1 MVENSESFWTI
12 FSEPRINISQIIW
25 NILGVGCLLIGA
37 VGIFLPVLP
46 TTPFV
51 LLASACL
58 LRGSPKLHAKLLLHP
73 TFGPIIKNWHE
84 NRSIAK
90 PIKFKAYCL
99 IFLSFTL
106 SIYLAPLIWVKW
118 GLLVILVVLITWF
131 YRIPTQ
137 ELVAETK
144 QNH

>member
-1 MVENSESFWTI
+1 MVGNLNSFLTI
-12 FSEPRINISQIIW
+12 VSEPRITLSQIIW
-25 NILGVGCLLIGA
+25 NITGVLSLVIGA
-37 VGIFLPVLP
+37 IGIFLPILP

-73 TFGPIIKNWHE
+73 TFGPIIVNWNQ
-84 NRSIAK
+84 NRSISK
-90 PIKFKAYCL
+90 PIKTKAYL
-99 IFLSFTL
+99 FIFASFAS
-106 SIYLAPLIWVKW
+106 SIYFAPVIWVKW
-118 GLLVILVVLITWF
+118 SLLVILVVLITWF